1 MWIHSQPLLWKSSQ
15 GIKASGWVSRL
26 HEPPASPPMP
36 PLSLCS
42 LVDTLWPLEMPVGS
56 AAADARFKVRARAAG
71 LEPLLLIN
79 LYLPPRRGWRL
90 IWPKEENRARG
101 EKSQALEL
109 LSKGRYCPRP
119 R

>member
-1 MWIHSQPLLWKSSQ
+1 MWIHSQPSLWKSSQ
-15 GIKASGWVSRL
+15 GIKASGWVSRS
-26 HEPPASPPMP
+26 HEPPASPPTP

-42 LVDTLWPLEMPVGS
+42 LVDTLRPWEMPVGS
-56 AAADARFKVRARAAG
+56 AAADARFKVQARAAD

-79 LYLPPRRGWRL
+79 LHLPPRRGQRL

-119 R
+119 H